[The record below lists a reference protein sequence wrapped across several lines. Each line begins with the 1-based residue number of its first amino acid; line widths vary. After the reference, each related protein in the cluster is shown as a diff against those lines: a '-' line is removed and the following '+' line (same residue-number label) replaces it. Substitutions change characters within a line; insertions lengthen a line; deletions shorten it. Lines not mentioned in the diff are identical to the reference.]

1 MCARVQARRTRTRG
15 RRRSKVT
22 RVQGQGSAV
31 AFRLG
36 RSVALAR
43 GLMLLDCQFRVGV
56 KRPQGLIAHVI
67 GEEPRS
73 AVAAFAGGVL
83 LGRRDRAQLDTRYRA
98 VLGRVRVVQ
107 PVFLISQ
114 LSCAVQR
121 VVLVVRRRHRPLQV
135 VQRIRVVGGVVYA
148 REIATRRAVTADRAA
163 VAVPESVAFGYAA
176 RGTVQQQLL
185 AAAAAFRKARLATGG
200 LVRASC
206 AGRVIEGGILLGV
219 GGWWKCRVAN
229 VHRMQ
234 RRVACQPK
242 VIASDKVN

>member
-1 MCARVQARRTRTRG
+1 
-15 RRRSKVT
+15 
-22 RVQGQGSAV
+22 
-31 AFRLG
+31 
-36 RSVALAR
+36 
-43 GLMLLDCQFRVGV
+43 MLLDGQSRVRV
-56 KRPQGLIAHVI
+56 KRPQGLIAYVI
-67 GEEPRS
+67 GEEPRL
-73 AVAAFAGGVL
+73 AVAAFVDGML
-83 LGRRDRAQLDTRYRA
+83 LGYCRTQLNTRDRA

-121 VVLVVRRRHRPLQV
+121 IVLVVRRRHRPLQV

-148 REIATRRAVTADRAA
+148 REIAIWRAITAVTADCAA
-163 VAVPESVAFGYAA
+163 VAVPEGVGYAT
-176 RGTVQQQLL
+176 RGTSQQQLL

-206 AGRVIEGGILLGV
+206 AGRVIEGGIFLGV
-219 GGWWKCRVAN
+219 DGWWKSRVAN